1 MAAPLHQSSTY
12 ENSDQYPQ
20 DRVVAEQL
28 GLIFE
33 DVLPAD
39 LPLGGT
45 YTYVVLDDG
54 TMVFGIPNTPLEF
67 GTKHLHLANG
77 RPVKAAGELHIN
89 PNGEYFY
96 NIESG
101 TFSKKL
107 IREYGVDP
115 EEMRSSAEQVFK
127 QAFQKEGT
135 FYPVTDDQFLIR
147 PQPNKD
153 DIIELCKHKQ
163 FLNYNEHIC
172 ALI

>member
-1 MAAPLHQSSTY
+1 FRQEFAISIQDHVDSSPLSLSFKGEVETVFSGSPSHEYYDGTMKQYFLEGNKDQTF
-12 ENSDQYPQ
+12 NVIQYPQ

-127 QAFQKEGT
+127 
-135 FYPVTDDQFLIR
+135 
-147 PQPNKD
+147 
-153 DIIELCKHKQ
+153 
-163 FLNYNEHIC
+163 
-172 ALI
+172 